1 MSSQENKPNLVSMVE
16 NADRLYLCL
25 EHEICAGNDTEAD
38 KLSLQYEE
46 EVEKILSYEGQT
58 QECLIIKL
66 DFSKKVIKIDH
77 PVESLV
83 ERVFES
89 LSKDVQLL
97 ARR

>member
-1 MSSQENKPNLVSMVE
+1 MSSHENKSELESMVE

-25 EHEICAGNDTEAD
+25 EQEICAGNDAEAD
-38 KLSLQYEE
+38 KLSLQYED
-46 EVEKILSYEGQT
+46 EVERILSYEGQT
-58 QECLIIKL
+58 RACLIIKL
-66 DFSKKVIKIDH
+66 DFSKKVIKTDH

-97 ARR
+97 AAG